1 MYLLEIDEIFD
12 RLYDFYKVST
22 ITDLAAKLE
31 MSQPAITNWQ
41 RRNSISAI
49 KKRCREL
56 GIYKEIFGNF
66 DLNRNIQK
74 IDQISDSNNSQ
85 LNFGNQ
91 INNVN
96 NKISGVD
103 KLTLDILKAAYQKAI
118 ENDDLKGLRKHLIE
132 Y

>member
-12 RLYDFYKVST
+12 RLYDFYGVST
-22 ITDLAAKLE
+22 ITDLAAKLK

-66 DLNRNIQK
+66 DLNRNIQIIDK
-74 IDQISDSNNSQ
+74 ISGGNNSQ
-85 LNFGNQ
+85 LNCGNQ

-96 NKISGVD
+96 NKISDVD
-103 KLTLDILKAAYQKAI
+103 KLTLDILKEAYQKAI

>member
-1 MYLLEIDEIFD
+1 MEIDEIFD
-12 RLYDFYKVST
+12 RLYDFYGVST

-31 MSQPAITNWQ
+31 MSQPSVTNWQ

-56 GIYKEIFGNF
+56 GIYNEIFGDFN
-66 DLNRNIQK
+66 LNRNIQK
-74 IDQISDSNNSQ
+74 IDQISDGNNSQ

>member
-12 RLYDFYKVST
+12 RLYDFYGVST

-49 KKRCREL
+49 KKRCREV

-74 IDQISDSNNSQ
+74 IDQISGGNNSQ
-85 LNFGNQ
+85 LNYGNQ

-96 NKISGVD
+96 NKISDVD
-103 KLTLDILKAAYQKAI
+103 KLTLDILNVAYKKAI
-118 ENDDLKGLRKHLIE
+118 ENDDLDGFRSYLLG

>member
-1 MYLLEIDEIFD
+1 MLEIDEIFD
-12 RLYDFYKVST
+12 RLYDFYGVST
-22 ITDLAAKLE
+22 ITDLAAKLK

-66 DLNRNIQK
+66 DLNRNIQIIDK
-74 IDQISDSNNSQ
+74 ISGGNNSQ
-85 LNFGNQ
+85 LNCGNQ

-103 KLTLDILKAAYQKAI
+103 ELTLDILKHAYQKAI